1 MRLTFP
7 LSDVVLDIPAIG
19 GLTRGETVAINE
31 LSAQL
36 TQLRYLIM
44 SKLVGLD
51 PETVSEADKLT
62 IWEAQQQFQAKQESL
77 VGDMLAV
84 IVKSR
89 CKLAENIDVVSLLSD
104 LRAEDYNQLY
114 DFIATECGL
123 ELESVNEASV
133 TDPK

>member
-7 LSDVVLDIPAIG
+7 LSNTVLDVPAIG

-36 TQLRYLIM
+36 TQLRYQIM
-44 SKLVGLD
+44 SKLVDVD
-51 PETVSEADKLT
+51 PSTVSEADKLS
-62 IWEAQQQFQAKQESL
+62 IWDAQQQFQAKQESL

-89 CKLAENIDVVSLLSD
+89 CKLAEDTDLASLLGD

-114 DFIATECGL
+114 DFIAAECGL
-123 ELESVNEASV
+123 ELESVNEANV